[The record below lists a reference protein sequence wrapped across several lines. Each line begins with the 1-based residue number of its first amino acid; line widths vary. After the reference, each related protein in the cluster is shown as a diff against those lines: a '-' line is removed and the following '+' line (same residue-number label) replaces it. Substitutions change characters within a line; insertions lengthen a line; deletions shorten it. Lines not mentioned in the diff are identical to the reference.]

1 MRSST
6 GSRQRPAHPPARHA
20 IAKRRRRQLSVRLVR
35 RRQHLGG
42 ETNRIESNCLTRG
55 AGEKKR
61 IVIRV
66 PTRRS
71 HWVGLFS
78 IWKTLGNSR
87 GTERLVPP
95 ARTGDACPPWTPPM
109 SCLPPPHRPTPIA
122 FRAVTTSAPAATK
135 SRLPLLRW
143 RWLSPP
149 LHLPPSIHDSLFL
162 NSWYNS
168 SLFSSPPRTGGR
180 RGRVRA
186 IGAASRP
193 STPWSPRPAPTT
205 GRDRAHLLD
214 QLQRSSCAPSSA
226 ILGSGRWPALC
237 CEPREAVMPQ
247 ATGGMYADAIDH
259 SR

>member
-1 MRSST
+1 M
-6 GSRQRPAHPPARHA
+6 
-20 IAKRRRRQLSVRLVR
+20 
-35 RRQHLGG
+35 
-42 ETNRIESNCLTRG
+42 
-55 AGEKKR
+55 
-61 IVIRV
+61 
-66 PTRRS
+66 
-71 HWVGLFS
+71 GLFS

-193 STPWSPRPAPTT
+193 STPWSPRPAPTP

-259 SR
+259 SRRVADATTGGPLCYQQRAVVLPWLAAMLPAISGAAACVLGHATIGAVVLP